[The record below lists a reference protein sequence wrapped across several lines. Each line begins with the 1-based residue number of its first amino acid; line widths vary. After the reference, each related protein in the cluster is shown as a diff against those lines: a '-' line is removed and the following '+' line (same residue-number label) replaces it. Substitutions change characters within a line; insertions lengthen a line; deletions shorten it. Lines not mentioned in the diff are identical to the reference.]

1 MKRTSNGAK
10 NARPN
15 SPHRARTNMT
25 EAACMQPQNVGDTS
39 VIGRDFD
46 IVAELRRRKQTRSA

>member
-1 MKRTSNGAK
+1 
-10 NARPN
+10 
-15 SPHRARTNMT
+15 
-25 EAACMQPQNVGDTS
+25 MQPQNVGDTS